1 MTRRQ
6 VQLIFV
12 AALAVSGPVVLTRA
26 LPAPWLVNETPSLPR
41 GVYLRT
47 TAAPAPGAIV
57 TLAPPAPARPY
68 LAGLGASPE
77 ARLLKRVT
85 VGPGD
90 IVCRTG
96 SRLSWSGGEVVALPR
111 DRRGSALPRW
121 RGCRRLARDEFVV
134 LGDTPTSF
142 DSRYFG
148 PIRRAAI
155 EGVYVEAWRW

>member
-6 VQLIFV
+6 AHLLFV
-12 AALAVSGPVVLTRA
+12 AALAVSGSVALTRA
-26 LPAPWLVNETPSLPR
+26 WPAPWLVNETPSLPR

-57 TLAPPAPARPY
+57 ALAPPASAKPY

-77 ARLLKRVT
+77 ARLLKRIA

-90 IVCRTG
+90 VVCRMG
-96 SRLSWSGGEVVALPR
+96 SRLSWSGGEVVALSR
-111 DRRGSALPRW
+111 DRRGIALPGW
-121 RGCRRLARDEFVV
+121 RGCRRLAQDEFVV
-134 LGDTPTSF
+134 LGDTPVSF

-148 PIRRAAI
+148 PVRRAAI